1 MARRRKKKSSPLLLI
16 IIILVI
22 TAGYYYY
29 NNIYNKK
36 ASSSKTHRNEKKENV
51 TRYNRDDWG
60 NWEDEDNDGLNT
72 RHEVLARESLIKPVI
87 SNNRVVSG
95 KWYDKFTGKYF
106 TDPKDLD
113 IDHLVP
119 LKNAHASGASNWSKE
134 KKSEYYNYLK
144 NDHHLVAVSKGAN
157 RSKGDKSPVE
167 WLPPNEEYQC
177 EYVREWFKIKTDWGL
192 TIEEGFDEVSNR
204 VCKGK

>member
-1 MARRRKKKSSPLLLI
+1 MARRKKKSSPIIIILI
-16 IIILVI
+16 IIIASI
-22 TAGYYYY
+22 YYYY
-29 NNIYNKK
+29 NNIYKD
-36 ASSSKTHRNEKKENV
+36 TEKSQKQTV

-60 NWEDEDNDGLNT
+60 DWIDEDKDGLNT
-72 RHEVLARESLIKPVI
+72 RHEVLARESLIKPLI
-87 SNNRVVSG
+87 SNNRVISG

-106 TDPKDLD
+106 TNARDLD

-119 LKNAHASGASNWSKE
+119 LKNAYESGASNWSKE
-134 KKSEYYNYLK
+134 KKNEYYNYMK
-144 NDHHLVAVSKGAN
+144 NENHLIAVSKGAN

-167 WLPPNEEYQC
+167 WLPPNKEYQC
-177 EYVREWFKIKTDWGL
+177 EYVREWYKIKTDWGL

>member
-1 MARRRKKKSSPLLLI
+1 MARRKKKSSPLFILLI
-16 IIILVI
+16 LIIA
-22 TAGYYYY
+22 AGYYYY
-29 NNIYNKK
+29 NNIYD
-36 ASSSKTHRNEKKENV
+36 KKEIKKTSKETV

-60 NWEDEDNDGLNT
+60 NWIDEDNDGLNT
-72 RHEVLARESLIKPVI
+72 RHEVLARESLVKPVI
-87 SNNRVVSG
+87 SNNRVISG

-106 TDPKDLD
+106 TNAKDLD

-119 LKNAHASGASNWSKE
+119 LKNAYISGASNWSEE
-134 KKSEYYNYLK
+134 KKNKYYNYLK
-144 NDHHLVAVSKGAN
+144 NENHLVAVSKGAN
-157 RSKGDKSPVE
+157 RSKGDKSPVK

-192 TIEEGFDEVSNR
+192 TIEDGFDEVSNR

>member
-1 MARRRKKKSSPLLLI
+1 MARRKKKSSPLF
-16 IIILVI
+16 IILILII

-36 ASSSKTHRNEKKENV
+36 EIKQTSKETV

-60 NWEDEDNDGLNT
+60 NWIDEDNDGLNT

-87 SNNRVVSG
+87 SNNRVISG
-95 KWYDKFTGKYF
+95 KWYDKFSGKYF
-106 TDPKDLD
+106 TNAKDLD

-119 LKNAHASGASNWSKE
+119 LKNAYISGASNWSEE
-134 KKSEYYNYLK
+134 KKNKYYNYLK
-144 NDHHLVAVSKGAN
+144 NENHLVAVSKGAN

-167 WLPPNEEYQC
+167 WLPPNEDYQC

-192 TIEEGFDEVSNR
+192 TIEDSFDEVSNR